1 MFKKKFDASTVIIV
15 TICAVLLISWN
26 YIFGPSGLN
35 WMPTSESKNTSEVQ
49 KTTEKEKNAEPA
61 KEKPVEQITKNTTE
75 KLAAKEKEN
84 VNVKKNSLLKLPEE
98 KDITT
103 KFSDIELNSQE
114 SLYTFKINPVK
125 GEISSVT
132 LKKYKNSDKTADVVL
147 NNEIIPGALSISDR
161 TNKWKLINVYKPV
174 VNKEK
179 QSVTLKREFSKADGT
194 EFFVIQKWSLNKSYV
209 INYSVSV
216 INPNSNNLKF
226 KEIDFWA
233 GGIRPI
239 QYLSGDYAR
248 SESHRIDA
256 LLAKGGID
264 SVKSSDKELKNDMIQ
279 YDPIKW
285 LSVSDKYFACIL
297 KPTGKNA
304 TFNSGNINH
313 SYTENVKDKDGK
325 ETDYTIISAAGRMGN
340 INIEANN
347 KHTWDFE
354 YYVGPKNVTLL
365 KAFAPEAT
373 GIMHLAFSFL
383 DTISLWLLY
392 ALIFLK
398 GIVGSYGWA
407 IILLTVIVK
416 LIFWPIT
423 HKSNVSMRRMQKLQ
437 PLIKELREQY
447 KDDKQKLNAKTMELY
462 RKEKVNPLGGCL
474 PILVQI
480 PVFFALY
487 WTLDGAIELRQVS
500 FLWINN
506 LTLPDTIGHIMG
518 VPINPLAIAMAL
530 TMVLQQK
537 LTPTATDPAQAKM
550 MMLMPVVMLFFLYN
564 MPSGLTLYWTV
575 SQLISIVQLLFN
587 RYSGKKENLKTA

>member
-1 MFKKKFDASTVIIV
+1 MLKKKFDATTVIIV

-35 WMPTSESKNTSEVQ
+35 WMSASEPKAVSETQ
-49 KTTEKEKNAEPA
+49 SAEKEQTNETV
-61 KEKPVEQITKNTTE
+61 KEKVAEQKPTTAIKKTASKIE
-75 KLAAKEKEN
+75 EN
-84 VNVKKNSLLKLPEE
+84 NSIKKNSLLKLPEE

-103 KFSDIELNSQE
+103 KFSDIELTSTE
-114 SLYTFKINPVK
+114 SLYSLKIDPVK

-132 LKKYKNSDKTADVVL
+132 LKDYDNSTKTANVVL
-147 NNEIIPGALSISDR
+147 NNGIIPGALSISDR
-161 TNKWKLINVYKPV
+161 TNQWKLINVYKPV
-174 VNKEK
+174 INKEK
-179 QSVTLKREFSKADGT
+179 NSVTLKREFRKADGT
-194 EFFVIQKWSLNKSYV
+194 DFFVIQKWSLNKSYV
-209 INYSVSV
+209 INYSVSI
-216 INPNSNNLKF
+216 INPNSSNLTF

-239 QYLSGDYAR
+239 QYLSGDLAR
-248 SESHRIDA
+248 SESHRIDV

-264 SVKSSDKELKNDMIQ
+264 SVKSSDAELKNDMIQ
-279 YDPIKW
+279 YNPIKW

-297 KPTGKNA
+297 KPIGKNV

-313 SYTENVKDKDGK
+313 SYTANIKDKDGK
-325 ETDYTIISAAGRMGN
+325 ETDYTIICAAGRIGS
-340 INIEANN
+340 INIQPNN
-347 KHTWDFE
+347 QQSWDFE
-354 YYVGPKNVTLL
+354 YYAGPKNVTLL
-365 KAFAPEAT
+365 KAFAPDAT

-416 LIFWPIT
+416 LVFWPIT

-437 PLIKELREQY
+437 PLIKELREKY

-487 WTLDGAIELRQVS
+487 WTLDGAIELRQVP

-518 VPINPLAIAMAL
+518 IPINPLAIAMAL

-550 MMLMPVVMLFFLYN
+550 MMMMPVVMLFFLYN

-575 SQLISIVQLLFN
+575 SQLISIIQLLFN
-587 RYSGKKENLKTA
+587 RYSGNKENLKTA